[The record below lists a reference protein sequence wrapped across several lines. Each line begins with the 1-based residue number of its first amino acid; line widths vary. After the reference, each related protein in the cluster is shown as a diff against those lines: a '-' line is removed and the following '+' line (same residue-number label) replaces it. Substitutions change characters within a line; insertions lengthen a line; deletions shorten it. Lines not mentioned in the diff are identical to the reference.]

1 MALLD
6 DESEGVILRLIAQ
19 FPRIVDQAAAA
30 REPHRIA
37 FYAHDLATVFHAHW
51 NRGKDLPHLRF
62 VNEINR
68 DLTIAR
74 MALATSVTLVLAAAL
89 SILGVNAPEEMR

>member
-1 MALLD
+1 
-6 DESEGVILRLIAQ
+6 VVAQ
-19 FPRIVDQAAAA
+19 DPRIVEQAAAA

-37 FYAHDLATVFHAHW
+37 FYAHDLATSFHAHW

-62 VNEINR
+62 VNEVNR

-74 MALATSVTLVLAAAL
+74 MALATSVTRILASAL
-89 SILGVNAPEEMR
+89 AILGVAAPEEMR

>member
-1 MALLD
+1 MLD
-6 DESEGVILRLIAQ
+6 DDGERGLLRLIAQ

-37 FYAHDLATVFHAHW
+37 FYVHDLATAFHAHW
-51 NRGKDLPHLRF
+51 NRGNDFRHLRF

-68 DLTIAR
+68 DLTHAR

-89 SILGVNAPEEMR
+89 AILGVKAPEEMR

>member
-1 MALLD
+1 MRADAAFCGRDGRLSPTSIFRRSALRGANLALLD

-37 FYAHDLATVFHAHW
+37 FYAHDLATGFP
-51 NRGKDLPHLRF
+51 RPLEQGQRF
-62 VNEINR
+62 ASFAIR
-68 DLTIAR
+68 
-74 MALATSVTLVLAAAL
+74 
-89 SILGVNAPEEMR
+89 

>member
-1 MALLD
+1 LLV
-6 DESEGVILRLIAQ
+6 DESEGSILRLIAQ
-19 FPRIVDQAAAA
+19 FPRVVDQAATA

-37 FYAHDLATVFHAHW
+37 FYAHDLATSFHAHW

-68 DLTIAR
+68 DLTNAR
-74 MALATSVTLVLAAAL
+74 LALASSVTLTLATAL
-89 SILGVNAPEEMR
+89 AILGVGAPEEMR

>member
-1 MALLD
+1 M
-6 DESEGVILRLIAQ
+6 LRSIAQ

-37 FYAHDLATVFHAHW
+37 FYAHDLATHFHAHW
-51 NRGKDLPHLRF
+51 NKGNDSPHLRF

-68 DLTIAR
+68 DLTEAR
-74 MALATSVTLVLAAAL
+74 MALATSVTLVLASAL
-89 SILGVNAPEEMR
+89 AILGVSAPEEMR